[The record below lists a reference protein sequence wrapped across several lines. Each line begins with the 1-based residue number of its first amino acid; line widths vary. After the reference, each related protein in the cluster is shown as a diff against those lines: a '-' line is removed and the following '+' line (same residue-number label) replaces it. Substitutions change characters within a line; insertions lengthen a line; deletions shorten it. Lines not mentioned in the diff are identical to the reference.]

1 MIIIDGPLELQEFV
15 NLWCFLSEYM
25 KLQLTPIPKNFI
37 HLLEL

>member
-1 MIIIDGPLELQEFV
+1 MIIIDGPLELQ
-15 NLWCFLSEYM
+15 NLSIYGFLSVYV